1 MKNQTDFKD
10 ILNNKFIEFQLIGLE
25 SYHNYLKQQLIIR
38 ESKANWETYKK
49 YIEKE
54 IIRVNKKIDQLKD
67 KEV

>member
-25 SYHNYLKQQLIIR
+25 SYHNYLKQQLIIS